1 MNVREELVF
10 SQLNDGACRTYFVG
24 SSLTR
29 DAALVDPVLG
39 STDRYLRHLA
49 EGGWTL
55 RVVIDTHTHADHLSG
70 GRLLAERT
78 GAQYAMHPRAGSR
91 HVSLRLSDGASLK
104 LGGVPIE
111 AIETPGHTRDS
122 LSLRIPG
129 RILTGDWL
137 FIGGAGRSDLP
148 GGDPGEHWD
157 SLTRVVPSLD
167 ASTLVLPGHDY
178 AGRTE
183 STLSA
188 ERAGN
193 PNLSPRSRTDYVSW
207 ARAAARPTPGWMIET
222 LRLNNEGTR
231 DTGLVLAPSDA
242 PAACAC
248 APAPGGAAPPP
259 AGPEWSVD
267 ELKRQLDAGERPF
280 LLDVRQPEEF
290 TGELGHVP
298 GAQLI
303 PLGELPSR
311 LGEIALRKH
320 ETVVTI
326 CRSGARSARAAAL
339 LREAGFT
346 EVVNMAGGTLAWRRQ
361 GFPLER

>member
-1 MNVREELVF
+1 MDDREELVLG
-10 SQLNDGACRTYFVG
+10 QLNDGACRTYFVG
-24 SSLTR
+24 SALTR

-49 EGGWTL
+49 DGGWTL
-55 RVVIDTHTHADHLSG
+55 RAVLDTHTHADHLSG

-91 HVSLRLSDGASLK
+91 HVSLRLSDGATLK
-104 LGGVPIE
+104 VGGVTIQ
-111 AIETPGHTRDS
+111 AIETPGHTKDS
-122 LSLRIPG
+122 LSLLLPG

-178 AGRTE
+178 ASRTE
-183 STLSA
+183 STVSA

-193 PNLSPRSRTDYVSW
+193 PNLAPRSRADYVSW
-207 ARAAARPTPGWMIET
+207 AGASARPTPVWMIET

-231 DTGLVLAPSDA
+231 DTGPVLAPSDA

-248 APAPGGAAPPP
+248 ATAPVGAAAP
-259 AGPEWSVD
+259 AAVPEWSVA
-267 ELKRQLDAGERPF
+267 ELKRRLDAGETPF

-298 GAQLI
+298 GAHLI
-303 PLGELPSR
+303 PLGELPAR
-311 LGEIALRKH
+311 LGEIASRKH

-346 EVVNMAGGTLAWRRQ
+346 DVVNMAGGTLAWRRE
-361 GFPLER
+361 GYPREG

>member
-1 MNVREELVF
+1 VEEREALAF
-10 SQLNDGACRTYFVG
+10 GQLNDGACRTYFVG
-24 SSLTR
+24 SSRTR
-29 DAALVDPVLG
+29 EAALVDPVLG

-55 RVVIDTHTHADHLSG
+55 RFVIDTHTHADHLSG

-78 GAQYAMHPRAGSR
+78 GAEYAMHPRAGSR
-91 HVSLRLSDGASLK
+91 HVSVRLSDGAVVK
-104 LGGVPIE
+104 AGEVPIE
-111 AIETPGHTRDS
+111 AIETPGHTKDS

-148 GGDPGEHWD
+148 GGDPGDHWD

-167 ASTLVLPGHDY
+167 ESTIVLPGHDY

-183 STLSA
+183 STVSA
-188 ERAGN
+188 ERIAN
-193 PNLSPRSRTDYVSW
+193 PNLASRSREEYVRW
-207 ARAAARPTPGWMIET
+207 AAAAVRPTPAWMIET
-222 LRLNNEGTR
+222 LRLNNEGAR
-231 DTGLVLAPSDA
+231 DPGLVVAPSDA

-248 APAPGGAAPPP
+248 ATTPAGAAAPPT
-259 AGPEWSVD
+259 GPEWSVD
-267 ELKRQLDAGERPF
+267 ELKRRLDAGQRPL

-298 GAQLI
+298 GARLI
-303 PLGELPSR
+303 PLGELSAR
-311 LGEIALRKH
+311 LGEIALQKH
-320 ETVVTI
+320 ETVVAI

-339 LREAGFT
+339 LRQAGFT
-346 EVVNMAGGTLAWRRQ
+346 DVVNMTGGTLAWRRL